1 MLQKLK
7 IAAPESN
14 RLNIDGDLELPSTPY
29 LIVKSASDYLLFEMF
44 ANGTACSFKAQYIA
58 LQTVAADRPCTI
70 NSHSGVIKMI
80 QKKNRRCA
88 LAACSLSLVAMVL
101 CMSAAVA
108 APVPGKDT
116 VTLRHVFATLQNGQ
130 QDQKPEDVAACR
142 KQVAEPTSKYLG
154 VAVTTTYS
162 IDVQSKM
169 MTASAS
175 LPSPVATQPLMLTVP
190 LSPLGLSG
198 DYAFGAFRPSALPNT
213 YVLFSVGLNF
223 KDPKSS
229 VLVLN
234 SDKRYNCLVTSDP
247 APFQGAL
254 SSQLGKDQGR

>member
-1 MLQKLK
+1 
-7 IAAPESN
+7 
-14 RLNIDGDLELPSTPY
+14 
-29 LIVKSASDYLLFEMF
+29 
-44 ANGTACSFKAQYIA
+44 
-58 LQTVAADRPCTI
+58 
-70 NSHSGVIKMI
+70 MI

-108 APVPGKDT
+108 AAVPGKDT